1 LEPEL
6 ARAVVVSFRWAAA
19 PDKPV
24 EAVKAADGLAQQAAA
39 LGARLSAFGGYE
51 IAMSFDPSDELLA
64 IEFAARAVQQGGP
77 VSKAGIAV
85 GDIAELEEGD
95 GNVALAWGEPSVVA
109 AALARAAKPGEVLL
123 DASVAHAT
131 NGSLSVSPS
140 GRELTFGGAP
150 RASYALDVEATV
162 QAQGPVFADS
172 VPPRSP
178 SGSFEIIE
186 LAREALKRGDTS
198 SLDAALKHLRVTGE
212 HPEVVERLAGVLA
225 MTRGAKEEG
234 LRVLRKAAESE
245 PREDRRARAVL
256 AYAVGLAAAGRPE
269 DALLEALSA
278 LSMTRQYADQSG
290 EVACSTFLSQLSEAS
305 GHGNAAAAWQHV
317 ADRTSGPP
325 GVHRS

>member
-1 LEPEL
+1 MEPEL
-6 ARAVVVSFRWAAA
+6 SRAVIVSFRWAAP
-19 PDKPV
+19 PDQPV
-24 EAVKAADGLAQQAAA
+24 EAVKEADRLAQQGAA
-39 LGARLSAFGGYE
+39 LGARLCAFGGYE
-51 IAMSFDPSDELLA
+51 IALSFDPSDELLA

-85 GDIAELEEGD
+85 GDIAELADGD

-109 AALARAAKPGEVLL
+109 AALARVAKPGEVLL
-123 DASVAHAT
+123 DGSVAYAT
-131 NGSLSVSPS
+131 DGSLSVVPS

-150 RASYALDVEATV
+150 RASWALDVQATV

-172 VPPRSP
+172 VPPRQE

-186 LAREALKRGDTS
+186 LAREALRRGDAN

-234 LRVLRKAAESE
+234 LRVLRRAAESE
-245 PREDRRARAVL
+245 PREDRRARGVL

-278 LSMTRQYADQSG
+278 LSMTRQHSDHSG

-305 GHGNAAAAWQHV
+305 GHAGAAAAWQHV
-317 ADRTSGPP
+317 AERVSGAPP
-325 GVHRS
+325 VHRS